1 MKLFMKRNRRV
12 LVFTTVVMLFLVGV
26 GVIQLVVNQ
35 YRPLKDTAVVKVEDN
50 KDKDTDKE
58 DPQAPAEKMVKPVG
72 DDIKIVKKFYDSS
85 LSDEELEIIQSM
97 PGVYFRPRTR
107 KQTIISDGTL
117 KRWQLLGFSSY
128 HHFLGF
134 NAFNNCVGG
143 ASEVDLMA
151 HLEDTLASNK
161 RSN

>member
-1 MKLFMKRNRRV
+1 MANAFMAIFIVTMALSFIIHIKRGKMGKKKRNNLKRIEKNSNFNSTR
-12 LVFTTVVMLFLVGV
+12 
-26 GVIQLVVNQ
+26 Q
-35 YRPLKDTAVVKVEDN
+35 RPPTHTNNEIPGEEIIFILETESP
-50 KDKDTDKE
+50 E
-58 DPQAPAEKMVKPVG
+58 
-72 DDIKIVKKFYDSS
+72 

>member
-1 MKLFMKRNRRV
+1 MIYNITIGNKTIEITESGYN
-12 LVFTTVVMLFLVGV
+12 
-26 GVIQLVVNQ
+26 I
-35 YRPLKDTAVVKVEDN
+35 LKAIL
-50 KDKDTDKE
+50 
-58 DPQAPAEKMVKPVG
+58 
-72 DDIKIVKKFYDSS
+72 DIEFSPPTHTNNEIPGEEIIFILETESPE

>member
-1 MKLFMKRNRRV
+1 MANAFMAIFIVTMAFSFYNPHKKRENGKKEKNNLKRIEKNSNFNSTR
-12 LVFTTVVMLFLVGV
+12 
-26 GVIQLVVNQ
+26 Q
-35 YRPLKDTAVVKVEDN
+35 RPPTHTNNEIPGEEIIFILETESP
-50 KDKDTDKE
+50 E
-58 DPQAPAEKMVKPVG
+58 
-72 DDIKIVKKFYDSS
+72 
-85 LSDEELEIIQSM
+85 LSDQELEIIQSM

>member
-1 MKLFMKRNRRV
+1 MGRKKKNNLKRIEKNSNFNSKRQRHQH
-12 LVFTTVVMLFLVGV
+12 T
-26 GVIQLVVNQ
+26 
-35 YRPLKDTAVVKVEDN
+35 N
-50 KDKDTDKE
+50 KILGEEIIFILETE
-58 DPQAPAEKMVKPVG
+58 SPE
-72 DDIKIVKKFYDSS
+72 

-107 KQTIISDGTL
+107 KQTIISDGTQR
-117 KRWQLLGFSSY
+117 RWQLLGFSSY

-143 ASEVDLMA
+143 VSEVDLMA

>member
-1 MKLFMKRNRRV
+1 MGRKKKNNLKRIEKNSNFNSKRQRHQH
-12 LVFTTVVMLFLVGV
+12 TNK
-26 GVIQLVVNQ
+26 I
-35 YRPLKDTAVVKVEDN
+35 PVEEIIFILE
-50 KDKDTDKE
+50 TE
-58 DPQAPAEKMVKPVG
+58 SPE
-72 DDIKIVKKFYDSS
+72 

>member
-1 MKLFMKRNRRV
+1 MGRKKKNNLKRIEKNSNFNSKR
-12 LVFTTVVMLFLVGV
+12 
-26 GVIQLVVNQ
+26 Q
-35 YRPLKDTAVVKVEDN
+35 RPPTHTNNEISGEEIIFILEIESPELSN
-50 KDKDTDKE
+50 K
-58 DPQAPAEKMVKPVG
+58 
-72 DDIKIVKKFYDSS
+72 
-85 LSDEELEIIQSM
+85 ELEIIQSM

>member
-1 MKLFMKRNRRV
+1 MGRKKKNNLKRIEKNSNFNSKR
-12 LVFTTVVMLFLVGV
+12 
-26 GVIQLVVNQ
+26 Q
-35 YRPLKDTAVVKVEDN
+35 RPPTHTN
-50 KDKDTDKE
+50 N
-58 DPQAPAEKMVKPVG
+58 APGEEIIFILESESPP
-72 DDIKIVKKFYDSS
+72 

>member
-1 MKLFMKRNRRV
+1 MANAFMAIFIVTMALSFIIHIKRGKMGRKKKNNLKRIEKNSNFNSTR
-12 LVFTTVVMLFLVGV
+12 
-26 GVIQLVVNQ
+26 Q
-35 YRPLKDTAVVKVEDN
+35 RPPTHTNNEIPGEEIIFILETESP
-50 KDKDTDKE
+50 E
-58 DPQAPAEKMVKPVG
+58 
-72 DDIKIVKKFYDSS
+72 

>member
-1 MKLFMKRNRRV
+1 MGRKKKNNLKRIEKNSNFNSKRQRHQH
-12 LVFTTVVMLFLVGV
+12 T
-26 GVIQLVVNQ
+26 
-35 YRPLKDTAVVKVEDN
+35 N
-50 KDKDTDKE
+50 KILGEEIIFILETE
-58 DPQAPAEKMVKPVG
+58 SPE
-72 DDIKIVKKFYDSS
+72 

-97 PGVYFRPRTR
+97 PGVYFRPKTR

>member
-1 MKLFMKRNRRV
+1 MANAFMAIFIVTMAFSFYNPHKKRENGKKEKNNLKRIEKNSNFNSTR
-12 LVFTTVVMLFLVGV
+12 
-26 GVIQLVVNQ
+26 Q
-35 YRPLKDTAVVKVEDN
+35 RPPTHTNNEIPGEEIIFILETESP
-50 KDKDTDKE
+50 E
-58 DPQAPAEKMVKPVG
+58 
-72 DDIKIVKKFYDSS
+72 
-85 LSDEELEIIQSM
+85 LSDQELEIIQSM

-107 KQTIISDGTL
+107 KQPIISDGTL

>member
-1 MKLFMKRNRRV
+1 MGRKKKNNLKRIEKNSNFNSKRQRHQH
-12 LVFTTVVMLFLVGV
+12 T
-26 GVIQLVVNQ
+26 
-35 YRPLKDTAVVKVEDN
+35 N
-50 KDKDTDKE
+50 KILGEEIIFILETE
-58 DPQAPAEKMVKPVG
+58 SPE
-72 DDIKIVKKFYDSS
+72 

-107 KQTIISDGTL
+107 KQTIISDGTQR
-117 KRWQLLGFSSY
+117 RWQLLGFSSY

>member
-1 MKLFMKRNRRV
+1 MANAFMAIFIVTMAFSFIIHIKRGKMGKKKRNNLKRIEKNSNFNSTR
-12 LVFTTVVMLFLVGV
+12 
-26 GVIQLVVNQ
+26 Q
-35 YRPLKDTAVVKVEDN
+35 RPPTHTNN
-50 KDKDTDKE
+50 KIPGEEIIFILETE
-58 DPQAPAEKMVKPVG
+58 SPE
-72 DDIKIVKKFYDSS
+72 

>member
-1 MKLFMKRNRRV
+1 MGRKKKNNLKRIEKNSNFNSKRQRHQH
-12 LVFTTVVMLFLVGV
+12 T
-26 GVIQLVVNQ
+26 
-35 YRPLKDTAVVKVEDN
+35 N
-50 KDKDTDKE
+50 KILGEEIIFILETE
-58 DPQAPAEKMVKPVG
+58 SPE
-72 DDIKIVKKFYDSS
+72 

-143 ASEVDLMA
+143 VSEVDLMA

>member
-1 MKLFMKRNRRV
+1 MKKNSNFNSKR
-12 LVFTTVVMLFLVGV
+12 
-26 GVIQLVVNQ
+26 Q
-35 YRPLKDTAVVKVEDN
+35 RPPTHTNNEIPGEEIIFILETESP
-50 KDKDTDKE
+50 E
-58 DPQAPAEKMVKPVG
+58 
-72 DDIKIVKKFYDSS
+72 

-97 PGVYFRPRTR
+97 PGVYFRPKTR

>member
-1 MKLFMKRNRRV
+1 MGRKKKNNLKRIEKNSNFNSKRQRHQH
-12 LVFTTVVMLFLVGV
+12 T
-26 GVIQLVVNQ
+26 
-35 YRPLKDTAVVKVEDN
+35 N
-50 KDKDTDKE
+50 KIPGEEIIFILETE
-58 DPQAPAEKMVKPVG
+58 SPE
-72 DDIKIVKKFYDSS
+72 

-143 ASEVDLMA
+143 VSEVDLMA

>member
-1 MKLFMKRNRRV
+1 MGKKKRNNLKRIEKNSNFNSTR
-12 LVFTTVVMLFLVGV
+12 
-26 GVIQLVVNQ
+26 Q
-35 YRPLKDTAVVKVEDN
+35 RPPTHTNNEIPGEEIIFILE
-50 KDKDTDKE
+50 
-58 DPQAPAEKMVKPVG
+58 AESPE
-72 DDIKIVKKFYDSS
+72 

-143 ASEVDLMA
+143 ASEWICPYISR
-151 HLEDTLASNK
+151 HLLSLNPLLACCRRYS
-161 RSN
+161 R

>member
-1 MKLFMKRNRRV
+1 MANAFMAIFIVTMALSFIIHIKRGKMGRKKKNNLKRIEKNSNFNSKR
-12 LVFTTVVMLFLVGV
+12 
-26 GVIQLVVNQ
+26 Q
-35 YRPLKDTAVVKVEDN
+35 RPPTHTNNEI
-50 KDKDTDKE
+50 
-58 DPQAPAEKMVKPVG
+58 PG
-72 DDIKIVKKFYDSS
+72 
-85 LSDEELEIIQSM
+85 EEIIFILEIESPELSNEEQEIIKSM

>member
-1 MKLFMKRNRRV
+1 MGRKKKNNLKRIEK
-12 LVFTTVVMLFLVGV
+12 TVTS
-26 GVIQLVVNQ
+26 IQQ
-35 YRPLKDTAVVKVEDN
+35 DN
-50 KDKDTDKE
+50 VHRHT
-58 DPQAPAEKMVKPVG
+58 P
-72 DDIKIVKKFYDSS
+72 ITKFGEEIIFILETESPE

>member
-1 MKLFMKRNRRV
+1 MGRKKKNNLKRIEKNSNFNSKR
-12 LVFTTVVMLFLVGV
+12 
-26 GVIQLVVNQ
+26 QLPPTHTN
-35 YRPLKDTAVVKVEDN
+35 N
-50 KDKDTDKE
+50 
-58 DPQAPAEKMVKPVG
+58 DPGEEIIFILESESPP
-72 DDIKIVKKFYDSS
+72 

>member
-1 MKLFMKRNRRV
+1 MGRKKKNNLKRIEKNSNFNSKRQRHQH
-12 LVFTTVVMLFLVGV
+12 T
-26 GVIQLVVNQ
+26 
-35 YRPLKDTAVVKVEDN
+35 N
-50 KDKDTDKE
+50 KILGEEIIFILETE
-58 DPQAPAEKMVKPVG
+58 SPE
-72 DDIKIVKKFYDSS
+72 

>member
-1 MKLFMKRNRRV
+1 RIEKNSNFNSTR
-12 LVFTTVVMLFLVGV
+12 
-26 GVIQLVVNQ
+26 Q
-35 YRPLKDTAVVKVEDN
+35 RPPTHTNNEIPG
-50 KDKDTDKE
+50 E
-58 DPQAPAEKMVKPVG
+58 
-72 DDIKIVKKFYDSS
+72 
-85 LSDEELEIIQSM
+85 EIIFILETESPELSYEEQEIIKSM
-97 PGVYFRPRTR
+97 PGVYFRPKTR

-143 ASEVDLMA
+143 VSEVDLMA